1 MPELRKDPIV
11 GRWVIISTD
20 RAKRPTDF
28 VRDRVQM
35 KGGFCPFCYGSESKT
50 PPEIL
55 SYRPNNSGERTTP
68 NTPGWTVRVVPNKFP
83 ALGIEG
89 TMNRQ
94 AEGMFDKMSGIGAH
108 EVIIETPD
116 HNATLATLPE
126 KRVEDVLWAY
136 RDRILDLKQDKR
148 FKYILIFKNH
158 GEAAGASLE
167 HPHGQLIALPILPKH
182 VVEELEG
189 AKQYYVYKERC
200 VFCDIVR
207 QETEDPV
214 RVVAEN
220 EDFLTL
226 APYAPRFP
234 FETWILPKRHESAF
248 ENSPSHVFE
257 NLAKAMKLLLMKA
270 DAVLDNPAY
279 NLVIHTSPLHDP
291 SNEHYHWHVEFMPK
305 LTKTAGFEWGTG
317 FYINPTPPE
326 EAARFLRE
334 AEVTPSRPLQ
344 VPLPIAVK

>member
-1 MPELRKDPIV
+1 MPELRKDPII

-28 VRDRVQM
+28 LRDRIQN
-35 KGGFCPFCYGSESKT
+35 KGGFCPFCYGNESKT
-50 PPEIL
+50 PPEVL
-55 SYRPNNSGERTTP
+55 AYRPGQNGNQALRD
-68 NTPGWTVRVVPNKFP
+68 TPGWSVRVVPNKFP

-89 TMNRQ
+89 NLNRQ
-94 AEGMFDKMSGIGAH
+94 ADGMFDKMNGLGAH
-108 EVIIETPD
+108 EVIIETSD
-116 HNATLATLPE
+116 HNATLEQLPE
-126 KRVEDVLWAY
+126 KRIEDVLWAF

-158 GEAAGASLE
+158 GESAGASLE
-167 HPHGQLIALPILPKH
+167 HSHAQLIALPILPKH

-189 AKQYYVYKERC
+189 AKQYYIYKERC

-207 QETEDPV
+207 QELDNGL

-220 EDFLTL
+220 DEMLTV
-226 APYAPRFP
+226 APFAPRFP
-234 FETWILPKRHESAF
+234 FETWILPKRHESGF
-248 ENSPSHVFE
+248 ENSSSRVYE
-257 NLAKAMKLLLMKA
+257 SLAKALKTLLQKA
-270 DAVLDNPAY
+270 DLVLDSPAY
-279 NLVIHTSPLHDP
+279 NLVLHTSPLQEAQND
-291 SNEHYHWHVEFMPK
+291 HYHWHIEFMPK

-334 AEVTPSRPLQ
+334 ANVEMPALAGTR
-344 VPLPIAVK
+344 

>member
-28 VRDRVQM
+28 AREQM
-35 KGGFCPFCYGSESKT
+35 KLKGGFCPFCYGNESKT

-55 SYRPNNSGERTTP
+55 AYRPNP
-68 NTPGWTVRVVPNKFP
+68 NGGPSPSKDSPGWTVRVVPNKFP

-89 TMNRQ
+89 NLNRR
-94 AEGMFDKMSGIGAH
+94 AEGMFDRMNGIGAH

-116 HNATLATLPE
+116 HAASLATMKE
-126 KRVEDVLWAY
+126 RRVEDSLWAF

-167 HPHGQLIALPILPKH
+167 HPHSQLIALPILPKQ
-182 VVEELEG
+182 VIEELDG
-189 AKQYYVYKERC
+189 AKQYFLYKERC
-200 VFCDIVR
+200 VFCDVIR
-207 QETEDPV
+207 QELESGI
-214 RVVAEN
+214 RVVGEN
-220 EDFLTL
+220 EQFVTM

-248 ENSPSHVFE
+248 ENSSSAMFE
-257 NLAKAMKLLLMKA
+257 DLAKALKSLLAKA
-270 DAVLDNPAY
+270 HNVLDNPAY
-279 NLVIHTSPLHDP
+279 NLVIHTSPCQDP
-291 SNEHYHWHVEFMPK
+291 FNEHYHWHIEFMPK

-326 EAARFLRE
+326 EAAKFLRE
-334 AEVTPSRPLQ
+334 ASVETQQPV
-344 VPLPIAVK
+344 AV

>member
-1 MPELRKDPIV
+1 LPELRKDPIV

-28 VRDRVQM
+28 ARETNEI
-35 KGGFCPFCYGSESKT
+35 KGGFCPFCYGNESKT

-55 SYRPNNSGERTTP
+55 AYRPNNNGGPPPLRD
-68 NTPGWTVRVVPNKFP
+68 TPGWTVRVVPNKFP

-89 TMNRQ
+89 NLNRQ
-94 AEGMFDKMSGIGAH
+94 ADGMFDKMSGIGAH

-116 HNATLATLPE
+116 HNLSLEQLPE
-126 KRVEDVLWAY
+126 KRIEDVLWAF
-136 RDRILDLKQDKR
+136 RDRIVDLRKDRR

-158 GEAAGASLE
+158 GQPAGASLE
-167 HPHGQLIALPILPKH
+167 HPHSQLIALPIVPKH

-189 AKQYYVYKERC
+189 AKQYFIYKERC

-207 QETEDPV
+207 QESEVGT

-220 EDFLTL
+220 ADFLTI

-234 FETWILPKRHESAF
+234 FETWILPKRHESSF
-248 ENSPSHVFE
+248 ENSSSGMYE
-257 NLAKAMKLLLMKA
+257 NLAKALKTLLAKA
-270 DAVLDNPAY
+270 DLVLDSPSY
-279 NLVIHTSPLHDP
+279 NLVLHTSPLQDP
-291 SNEHYHWHVEFMPK
+291 QNDHYHWHIEFMPK

-334 AEVTPSRPLQ
+334 TSVSAAQPVVVR
-344 VPLPIAVK
+344 